1 MSKHC
6 ITLSLDDDL
15 IGRLDEL
22 AATMGATRSWTAGR
36 LLDSAIP
43 AGKLSPGSGDAGDPS
58 PGIGPEAAGR
68 EAS

>member
-15 IGRLDEL
+15 IARLDEL
-22 AATMGATRSWTAGR
+22 AATMGATRSWTASK
-36 LLDSAIP
+36 LLDSALP
-43 AGKLSPGSGDAGDPS
+43 AGTLSAGAGPAGDPS